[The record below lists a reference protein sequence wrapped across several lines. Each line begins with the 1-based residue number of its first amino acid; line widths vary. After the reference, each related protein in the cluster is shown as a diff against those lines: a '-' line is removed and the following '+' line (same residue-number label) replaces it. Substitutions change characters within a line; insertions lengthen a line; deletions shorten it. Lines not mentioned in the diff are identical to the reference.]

1 MHDTQPEPDGRREVH
16 NAAFDEDV
24 ANAHLCGMT
33 DLRTGR
39 TCVEPVHHRGPCR
52 FVVKNV
58 AQVHEGVTCTH
69 TLHHET
75 PIDMR

>member
-24 ANAHLCGMT
+24 VRAHLCGMT

-39 TCVEPVHHRGPCR
+39 TCTEPVHHWGSCH
-52 FVVKNV
+52 FVSKDV
-58 AQVHEGVTCTH
+58 AHGRHGTRAAGLNST
-69 TLHHET
+69 
-75 PIDMR
+75 R